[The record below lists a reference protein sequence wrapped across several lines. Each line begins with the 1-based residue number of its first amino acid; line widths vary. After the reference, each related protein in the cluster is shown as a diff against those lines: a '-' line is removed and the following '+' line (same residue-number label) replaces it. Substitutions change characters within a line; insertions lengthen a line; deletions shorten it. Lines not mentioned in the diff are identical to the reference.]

1 MSIYSDSFR
10 DKKTIETPDHI
21 DRRTVNQTFRFIVFI
36 SLLLIL
42 PDPAFSRNVELEG
55 EKVTEIEYGYPDQS
69 IFVATINDEGQPDSP
84 MTKLAAVL
92 MERAG
97 LPWHAV
103 PYPAKRLFDN
113 LRNGT
118 TNFSILVRS
127 SLLEN
132 CCLFSRNPVYST
144 TLNVYYIGDKPP
156 ITSKENLAG
165 KKIITIRGYSYA
177 GLIKFISDPANRIIN
192 EVAGTHR
199 AAFEMLKGK
208 RADYVL
214 DYAPAAEDILAES
227 PIGDI
232 RSNPINQ
239 LDIFLVLSKSYPDA
253 DKLMM
258 KLEGIV
264 ETLDVDEILKGRGK

>member
-1 MSIYSDSFR
+1 M
-10 DKKTIETPDHI
+10 
-21 DRRTVNQTFRFIVFI
+21 
-36 SLLLIL
+36 
-42 PDPAFSRNVELEG
+42 
-55 EKVTEIEYGYPDQS
+55 
-69 IFVATINDEGQPDSP
+69 
-84 MTKLAAVL
+84 
-92 MERAG
+92 
-97 LPWHAV
+97 
-103 PYPAKRLFDN
+103 
-113 LRNGT
+113 
-118 TNFSILVRS
+118 RS

-132 CCLFSRNPVYST
+132 CCLFSKNPVYST
-144 TLNVYYIGDKPP
+144 KLNVYHIGDKLPL
-156 ITSKENLAG
+156 TSKEDLTG

-177 GLIKFISDPANRIIN
+177 GLIKFISDPANKIVN
-192 EVAGTHR
+192 EVAGTHK
-199 AAFEMLKGK
+199 AAFEMLRGK